1 MEILTEDGRVT
12 GIKLIR
18 MREGE
23 PDASGR
29 RSVKPIEG
37 SEFVVPCSTVIAAI
51 GQKTDTSVFCEADGI
66 ELSRRR
72 TIVVND
78 ALETSR
84 EGVFAGG
91 DAAAGPTSLI
101 WGMAQGEIAANSI
114 HEYLMTHA
122 TGFIPR
128 QRMSAMIREAKLL
141 EGEKPHREVPLVPR
155 QKQTHLAADVRKSSW
170 EEAEHGLS
178 HDDAL
183 TEASRCMRCYRIFAV
198 STLRPIPGKSEL
210 ED

>member
-1 MEILTEDGRVT
+1 M
-12 GIKLIR
+12 
-18 MREGE
+18 
-23 PDASGR
+23 
-29 RSVKPIEG
+29 
-37 SEFVVPCSTVIAAI
+37 IAAI
-51 GQKTDTSVFCEADGI
+51 GQKTDTSVFSETDGI
-66 ELSRRR
+66 ELSRRG

-78 ALETSR
+78 ALQTSR

-141 EGEKPHREVPLVPR
+141 EGEKPHRDVPLVPR

-170 EEAEHGLS
+170 EEAERGFS
-178 HDDAL
+178 CDDAL
-183 TEASRCMRCYRIFAV
+183 TESARCMRCYRIFAI